1 MRVTLQTQAPVDV
14 PLDKL
19 TRTGSIL
26 SVQFSFSLHW
36 KLFAAVLS
44 LVCLLSA
51 LGQAE
56 KTSSATTAMKAVAEQ
71 VEGDW
76 ADGRWNQVDVGP
88 FMSAAINTP
97 QGRTLKGIAIKV
109 GDTSQA
115 TVCFNTELLG
125 YSAAWTEGFL
135 EFDSRRYG
143 LTGSTK
149 PKGRILFANGITPS
163 WAHDG
168 KLDDPRP
175 RKLGSLPRNWARY
188 RGLYRHGNRVVLSYT
203 VNETGVLETPWAGN
217 ADDQLFLTR
226 TFEFGKSAKPL
237 IGLIAAKRG
246 ATAVLQKTDGLDV
259 AHLPDGDETLWVV
272 ALGQGSGLAVEND
285 RVLLTVKPGATKR
298 LAKVLII
305 QTPLGQAQAVAA
317 LAKANATMETPSRL
331 AEGGPGLWKPLT
343 TRGVIG
349 KPKDSFAIDTIKMPF
364 DNPWNALLF
373 AAGHDFLPDGSALVA
388 TVHGDIWRVEGID
401 TSLRKVTWR
410 RFATGL
416 FQPLG
421 LKVIG
426 DYGYV
431 IGRDQ
436 ITRLH
441 DLNGDGEADFYECF
455 NNDLLS
461 AGGGHSF
468 ATSLETDSRGN
479 FYFTKC
485 SENTRHGGSLIRI
498 SADGSKLDV
507 FATGF
512 RNPNGL
518 GIGPGDV
525 ITVGDQQGGWVP
537 ETRVDVMHQGGFYG
551 FMPMHHRAEEPKTYD
566 PPFAFVPRVL
576 DNSAGGQ
583 VWVPE
588 GHWGALGGRMI
599 HLSYGRCTALL
610 ALPDETHPGTQGAVL
625 RLPGRYLSGAMRGR
639 FNPHDG
645 HLYVSGLRGWQTS
658 AVHDG
663 CFQRLRFVGG
673 ALRQPIRYATRAG
686 ELELS
691 FDVKLDRKLAEDPE
705 SYSLEQWNYLWSS
718 QYGSKDWS
726 IRDPKKNGRDKVAVP
741 STTLQPDGKT
751 VVLSLPDLNRAMQ
764 FELKFDLDAADG
776 EIVRGSIAGSI
787 NEL

>member
-1 MRVTLQTQAPVDV
+1 M
-14 PLDKL
+14 
-19 TRTGSIL
+19 
-26 SVQFSFSLHW
+26 QFTTSPRRKF
-36 KLFAAVLS
+36 FAAVLS
-44 LVCLLSA
+44 LGCSLSA
-51 LGQAE
+51 LGQTGE
-56 KTSSATTAMKAVAEQ
+56 TTPATTAMKAVAEQ

-76 ADGRWNQVDVGP
+76 TDGRWNQADVGP
-88 FMSAAINTP
+88 FMSAAIHTP

-109 GDTSQA
+109 GDTAQA

-125 YSAAWTEGFL
+125 YSAAWVGGFL
-135 EFDSRRYG
+135 EFDPRRYG

-149 PKGRILFANGITPS
+149 PKGRILFANGMTPG
-163 WAHDG
+163 WAHRG
-168 KLDDPRP
+168 ELADPRQ
-175 RKLGSLPRNWARY
+175 RQLGSLPRNWARY
-188 RGLYRHGNRVVLSYT
+188 RGLYRHGNRVVLNYT
-203 VNETGVLETPWAGN
+203 VGETGVLETPWAGQ
-217 ADDQLFLTR
+217 ADGRLFLTR
-226 TFEFGKSAKPL
+226 TLEFDQAAKPL
-237 IGLIAAKRG
+237 TGLVATKRG
-246 ATAVLQKTDGLDV
+246 ATAVLQKISGLAV
-259 AHLPDGDETLWVV
+259 AQLPAGDETIWVA
-272 ALGQGSGLAVEND
+272 ALGQGTGLAVKND
-285 RVLLTVKPGATKR
+285 RILLTVQPGEAKR
-298 LAKVLII
+298 LAKVFIV
-305 QTPLGQAQAVAA
+305 QAPLGQAESVVA
-317 LAKANATMETPSRL
+317 LAKANAVIEPPSRL
-331 AEGGPGLWKPLT
+331 ASGGPGLWPPLA
-343 TRGVIG
+343 TRGVVG
-349 KPKDSFAIDTIKMPF
+349 KPRGAFAIDTIRLPF

-373 AAGHDFLPDGSALVA
+373 TAGHDFLPDGSALVC
-388 TVHGDIWRVEGID
+388 TVHGDVWRLTGID
-401 TSLRKVTWR
+401 SSLKKVTWR

-421 LKVIG
+421 LKVVG
-426 DYGYV
+426 GNAYV

-461 AGGGHSF
+461 AGGGHAY

-485 SENTRHGGSLIRI
+485 SEGTAHGGSLIRI
-498 SADGSKLDV
+498 SADGGKLDV

-537 ETRVDVMHQGGFYG
+537 ETRVDVMRRGGFYG
-551 FMPMHHRAEEPKTYD
+551 FMPMHHRATKPETYD

-583 VWVPE
+583 VWVPP
-588 GHWGALGGRMI
+588 GQWGALGGRMI

-610 ALPDETHPGTQGAVL
+610 ALPDEAHPGQGAM
-625 RLPGRYLSGAMRGR
+625 RQLPGRYLSGAMRGR

-645 HLYVSGLRGWQTS
+645 HLYVSGMRGWQTA

-673 ALRQPIRYATRAG
+673 ALRQPIRYATRTG

-691 FDVKLDRKLAEDPE
+691 FDVKLDRELAEDPE
-705 SYSLEQWNYLWSS
+705 SYSLEQWNYLWSN

-726 IRDPKKNGRDKVAVP
+726 IRNPVKNGRDPVVIQTA
-741 STTLQPDGKT
+741 TLQPNGKT
-751 VVLSLPDLNRAMQ
+751 VVLRVPGLAKAMQ
-764 FELKFDLDAADG
+764 FQLKYDMDDIGGEL
-776 EIVRGSIAGSI
+776 VRGTMAGTI

>member
-1 MRVTLQTQAPVDV
+1 M
-14 PLDKL
+14 
-19 TRTGSIL
+19 
-26 SVQFSFSLHW
+26 
-36 KLFAAVLS
+36 LS
-44 LVCLLSA
+44 LVCLLNA

-317 LAKANATMETPSRL
+317 LTKANATMETPSRL

>member
-1 MRVTLQTQAPVDV
+1 
-14 PLDKL
+14 L
-19 TRTGSIL
+19 T
-26 SVQFSFSLHW
+26 
-36 KLFAAVLS
+36 
-44 LVCLLSA
+44 
-51 LGQAE
+51 
-56 KTSSATTAMKAVAEQ
+56 
-71 VEGDW
+71 
-76 ADGRWNQVDVGP
+76 
-88 FMSAAINTP
+88 
-97 QGRTLKGIAIKV
+97 
-109 GDTSQA
+109 
-115 TVCFNTELLG
+115 
-125 YSAAWTEGFL
+125 
-135 EFDSRRYG
+135 
-143 LTGSTK
+143 
-149 PKGRILFANGITPS
+149 
-163 WAHDG
+163 
-168 KLDDPRP
+168 
-175 RKLGSLPRNWARY
+175 
-188 RGLYRHGNRVVLSYT
+188 
-203 VNETGVLETPWAGN
+203 
-217 ADDQLFLTR
+217 
-226 TFEFGKSAKPL
+226 
-237 IGLIAAKRG
+237 
-246 ATAVLQKTDGLDV
+246 
-259 AHLPDGDETLWVV
+259 
-272 ALGQGSGLAVEND
+272 
-285 RVLLTVKPGATKR
+285 
-298 LAKVLII
+298 
-305 QTPLGQAQAVAA
+305 
-317 LAKANATMETPSRL
+317 KANATMETPSRL

>member
-1 MRVTLQTQAPVDV
+1 MRVTLQTQAPADV

-44 LVCLLSA
+44 LVCLLNA

>member
-44 LVCLLSA
+44 LVCLLNA

-298 LAKVLII
+298 LAMVLII

-317 LAKANATMETPSRL
+317 LTKANATMETPSRL

-625 RLPGRYLSGAMRGR
+625 RLPGRYLSGVMRGR

>member
-1 MRVTLQTQAPVDV
+1 MRVTLQTQAPADV

-26 SVQFSFSLHW
+26 SVQFSFSLQW

-317 LAKANATMETPSRL
+317 LAKANATMEAPSRL

>member
-44 LVCLLSA
+44 LVCLLNA

-71 VEGDW
+71 GEGDW

-317 LAKANATMETPSRL
+317 LAKANATMEAPSRL

-537 ETRVDVMHQGGFYG
+537 ETRVDVMRRGGFYG
-551 FMPMHHRAEEPKTYD
+551 FMPMHHRAEEPKAYD

-588 GHWGALGGRMI
+588 GHGCALGGRMI

-645 HLYVSGLRGWQTS
+645 RLYVSGLRGWQTS

-726 IRDPKKNGRDKVAVP
+726 IRDPKKNGRDKVAIP
-741 STTLQPDGKT
+741 STKLQPDGKT
-751 VVLSLPDLNRAMQ
+751 VVLSLPGLNRAMQ

>member
-1 MRVTLQTQAPVDV
+1 MPPRL
-14 PLDKL
+14 
-19 TRTGSIL
+19 GSIL
-26 SVQFSFSLHW
+26 PVQFSFSVRW
-36 KLFAAVLS
+36 KLFAAA
-44 LVCLLSA
+44 LLLGCPLGA
-51 LGQAE
+51 LGQAG
-56 KTSSATTAMKAVAEQ
+56 KTTPATTAMKAVADQ

-76 ADGRWNQVDVGP
+76 TDGRWNQVDVGP

-125 YSAAWTEGFL
+125 YSAAWSDGFL

-149 PKGRILFANGITPS
+149 PKGRTLFANGMTPG
-163 WAHDG
+163 WAHAG
-168 KLDDPRP
+168 KLVDPRP
-175 RKLGSLPRNWARY
+175 RQLGSLPHNWARY
-188 RGLYRHGNRVVLSYT
+188 LGLYRHGNRVVLSYT
-203 VNETGVLETPWAGN
+203 VGETGVLETPWAGQ
-217 ADDQLFLTR
+217 ADGRLFLTR
-226 TFEFGKSAKPL
+226 TLEFDQVAKPL
-237 IGLIAAKRG
+237 TGLIAAKRG
-246 ATAVLQKTDGLDV
+246 ATAVLQTTDGLDV
-259 AHLPDGDETLWVV
+259 ARLPAGDETLWII
-272 ALGQGSGLAVEND
+272 ALGQGAGLAVEND
-285 RVLLTVKPGATKR
+285 RVLLRVKPDAAKC
-298 LAKVLII
+298 LAKVFIM
-305 QTPLGQAQAVAA
+305 QAPLDQAESVVA
-317 LAKANATMETPSRL
+317 LAKANATIEPPSRL
-331 AEGGPGLWKPLT
+331 AKGGPGLWQPLT

-373 AAGHDFLPDGSALVA
+373 AAGHDFLPDGSALLA

-421 LKVIG
+421 LKVLDG
-426 DYGYV
+426 NTYV

-441 DLNGDGEADFYECF
+441 DLNGDSEADFYECF

-498 SADGSKLDV
+498 SADGGKLDV

-537 ETRVDVMHQGGFYG
+537 ETRVDVMRQGGFYG
-551 FMPMHHRAEEPKTYD
+551 FMPMHHRAEEPKAYD

-726 IRDPKKNGRDKVAVP
+726 IRDPKKNGRDKVTIP
-741 STTLQPDGKT
+741 STKLQPDGKT
-751 VVLSLPDLNRAMQ
+751 VVLSLPGLNRAMQ

>member
-1 MRVTLQTQAPVDV
+1 
-14 PLDKL
+14 
-19 TRTGSIL
+19 
-26 SVQFSFSLHW
+26 
-36 KLFAAVLS
+36 
-44 LVCLLSA
+44 
-51 LGQAE
+51 
-56 KTSSATTAMKAVAEQ
+56 MKAVAEQ

-317 LAKANATMETPSRL
+317 LAKANATMEAPSRL

>member
-44 LVCLLSA
+44 LVCLLNA

-226 TFEFGKSAKPL
+226 TFEFGKSVKPL

-246 ATAVLQKTDGLDV
+246 ATAVLQKTDSLDV

-285 RVLLTVKPGATKR
+285 RVLLTVKPGPTKR

-317 LAKANATMETPSRL
+317 LAKANATMEAPSRL

>member
-1 MRVTLQTQAPVDV
+1 M
-14 PLDKL
+14 
-19 TRTGSIL
+19 
-26 SVQFSFSLHW
+26 
-36 KLFAAVLS
+36 LS

-226 TFEFGKSAKPL
+226 TFEFGKSVKPL

-259 AHLPDGDETLWVV
+259 AYLPDGDETLWVV

-317 LAKANATMETPSRL
+317 LAKANATMEAPSRL

-726 IRDPKKNGRDKVAVP
+726 IRDPKKNGRDKVTIP
-741 STTLQPDGKT
+741 STKLQPDGKT
-751 VVLSLPDLNRAMQ
+751 VVLSLPGLNRAMQ